1 MILIILAFLANV
13 YYSTVYL
20 VDIPLQ
26 LTFATWCKYRWALL
40 LKIDRR
46 QFPVRMDK
54 QCGSG
59 ETGFTAFFYVAGLP
73 VRTHIDDAY
82 RIKRRNLYL
91 VGIASEV
98 RKATLFA
105 GIPSL
110 RWQELWRTASSA
122 D

>member
-13 YYSTVYL
+13 CYSTMYL

-26 LTFATWCKYRWALL
+26 LTRYVVQISLGLA
-40 LKIDRR
+40 RR

-59 ETGFTAFFYVAGLP
+59 ETGFTASFYVAGLP

-82 RIKRRNLYL
+82 RIERRNLYL